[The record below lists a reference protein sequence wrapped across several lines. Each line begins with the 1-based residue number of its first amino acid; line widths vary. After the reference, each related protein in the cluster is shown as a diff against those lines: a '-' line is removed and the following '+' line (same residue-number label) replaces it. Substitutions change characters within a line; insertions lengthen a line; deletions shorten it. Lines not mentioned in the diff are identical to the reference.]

1 MHLVVLKRNSI
12 DLPDN
17 LPPVLRPAY
26 LKQRIAKSSSLSS
39 NSKLIL
45 IPPVQTNP
53 NKDLYNGADPTAVTP
68 SNESNMERLIE
79 NEDEVDDTVVSVT
92 QSQSKADL
100 HPVKSKNVESENADT
115 ASIVSSPGS
124 GQRPQPVNFD
134 FHRQDTL
141 RRDPTIVQ
149 PVAVRLSP
157 DSPVVQSSD
166 LDEDEDAHHRS
177 NRRKAS
183 RGEVSYEKLW
193 NAAAKEDQEDE
204 DNIDNAV
211 KLEHSG

>member
-1 MHLVVLKRNSI
+1 
-12 DLPDN
+12 
-17 LPPVLRPAY
+17 
-26 LKQRIAKSSSLSS
+26 
-39 NSKLIL
+39 
-45 IPPVQTNP
+45 
-53 NKDLYNGADPTAVTP
+53 
-68 SNESNMERLIE
+68 MERLIE
-79 NEDEVDDTVVSVT
+79 NEDEVDVVTT
-92 QSQSKADL
+92 QSQSKVADL
-100 HPVKSKNVESENADT
+100 PAVKSKTVESENADT

-204 DNIDNAV
+204 DNIDNV